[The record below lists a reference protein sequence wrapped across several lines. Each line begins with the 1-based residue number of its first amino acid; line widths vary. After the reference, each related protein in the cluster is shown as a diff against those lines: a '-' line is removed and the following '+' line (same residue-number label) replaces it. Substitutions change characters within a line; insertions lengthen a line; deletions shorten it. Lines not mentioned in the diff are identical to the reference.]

1 MRIKFSVFSTY
12 ALLSLIGF
20 GGFWWMTAKGGEAVS
35 ATNAFLAFY
44 GFLST
49 TVTFYVLASQKQSMD
64 IINEVISNET
74 NERNREIEAAYRYI
88 DNENEKI
95 ARRIDNEVTSVYR
108 EFERE
113 RNSHF
118 KNEECCKAL

>member
-49 TVTFYVLASQKQSMD
+49 TVVFYVLASQKQSMD
-64 IINEVISNET
+64 IINEVIASET
-74 NERNREIEAAYRYI
+74 NDRNREIESVYRYI

-95 ARRIDNEVTSVYR
+95 ARRIDDSEAAMYR
-108 EFERE
+108 EFERASFSKTE
-113 RNSHF
+113 D
-118 KNEECCKAL
+118 CCKAL

>member
-35 ATNAFLAFY
+35 TTNAFLAFY

-64 IINEVISNET
+64 TINEILANET
-74 NERNREIEAAYRYI
+74 NDRNREIESVYRYI
-88 DNENEKI
+88 DSENEKVG
-95 ARRIDNEVTSVYR
+95 RRIDAESSSFYR
-108 EFERE
+108 ELERYNNCSKTE
-113 RNSHF
+113 D
-118 KNEECCKAL
+118 CCKAL

>member
-35 ATNAFLAFY
+35 TTNAFLAFY

-64 IINEVISNET
+64 TINEILANET
-74 NERNREIEAAYRYI
+74 NDRNREIESVYRYI
-88 DNENEKI
+88 DSENEKVG
-95 ARRIDNEVTSVYR
+95 RRIDNSETAIYR
-108 EFERE
+108 DMERYNNCSKTE
-113 RNSHF
+113 D
-118 KNEECCKAL
+118 CCKAL